1 MRSERFSHQPSSGPI
16 VATAPALDDKFDVTR
31 TRCYL
36 NGTQALVRLL
46 LMQKHLDERAGR
58 DTAGFVAGYR
68 GSPLGTF
75 DRELW
80 RARSQL
86 ENKNIRFWPAV
97 NEDLA
102 ATAVW
107 GAQLCN
113 VTTKARV
120 AGVFGMWYG
129 KGAGLDRSG
138 DAMRHAHGAGVS
150 PLGGVLAVVG
160 DDHAQKSSVQA
171 YASEPTFADLLI
183 PLLYPASIFEI
194 LHFGLLG
201 WAMSRYTGGWVGLK
215 TLPDYLDASISLD
228 VSALQSL
235 EIVTPE
241 HFTFPPGGVHVRWPD
256 PWRQQE
262 VRIVHGKLGAAQ
274 AFARA
279 NHIDRI
285 VVDSP
290 QARFGI
296 VCAGKSYADLLQA
309 LADLGLSLERCAE
322 LGVRIYK
329 VGMPWPLDP
338 VGVRRFAAG
347 VNEILVIEEKRSF
360 IEAQIKEILYDDPDR
375 PTITGKST
383 ADGRPQIPWAG
394 DCTPDIIARLL
405 HARLASVRSTRANG
419 RLRVVD
425 AQEELVRTARP
436 MMARPAYFCSG
447 CPHNYSTRVPAD
459 SRALGGVGCHF
470 MATDL
475 DRSTAMITQM
485 GGEGSTWI
493 GHAPFTDEPH
503 VFVNLG
509 DGTYFHSGSLAI
521 RACIAAGVNVTYKIL
536 FNDAV
541 AMTGGQPI
549 DGKLDVP
556 DIASQLRAEGV
567 QEIRILSERPE
578 RFAAAELPPQTAVMP
593 RDRLDEVQCE
603 LRAVKGVSALIFDQT
618 CAAEKRR
625 RRKRGGYADPAVR
638 TFINSDVCEACGDCS
653 ATSNCLSVVPIQTSF
668 GRKRAIDQSNCNK
681 DYSCTQGFCPSFVTI
696 EGGAVR
702 KPEIAVYRELVDEP
716 PLPGVEQPYNIFITG
731 IGGTG
736 VVTIGALLG
745 MAAHIEGI
753 ACSITDQIGMAQKG
767 GAVVT
772 HARFAHT
779 AAALPSGRVP
789 TAGANLVLGCD
800 LPVALQ
806 DESVRKIARGM
817 TRVILNT
824 HEAITGEFIRNPA
837 WEQPT
842 AAMVRAM
849 ETIAGE
855 GRVATFDATG
865 IATRMSG
872 DAIATNL
879 LMLGIAY
886 QKGLIPVRADS
897 IVRAIELNGV
907 SVTANIAAFRLGRQ
921 VALKNEPALAA
932 TAAPTD
938 TAAVDGSLDELIR
951 HRTRWL
957 TAYQNEAYARTFAD
971 FVAQVRDFEAA
982 LLPGRAELTRAVAL
996 SLAKLMAYKDEYEV
1010 ARLYT
1015 NGTFKA
1021 ALAAQFT
1028 GKYQVKVHL
1037 APPLLAGRDP
1047 RTGHLRKRTFGPWI
1061 FPVFR
1066 ALAALKVL
1074 RGTPFDPFSYTA
1086 ERRLERALI
1095 RQYRQLISSLLAEL
1109 TPEGQ
1114 ELAVRIAK
1122 IPLEMR
1128 GFGHVKHA
1136 NIAAAQRQQEQLL
1149 KRLKEERRQARA
1161 DTAGTPRG

>member
-1 MRSERFSHQPSSGPI
+1 VTP
-16 VATAPALDDKFDVTR
+16 TAPALDDKFDVTR
-31 TRCYL
+31 ARCYL

-46 LMQKHLDERAGR
+46 LMQKHLDERSGHA
-58 DTAGFVAGYR
+58 TAGFVAGYR

-80 RARSQL
+80 RARAQL
-86 ENKNIRFWPAV
+86 ESKSIRFWPAV

-107 GAQLCN
+107 GSQLCN

-120 AGVFGMWYG
+120 AGVFGLWYG

-183 PLLYPASIFEI
+183 PVLYPASIFEI

-215 TLPDYLDASISLD
+215 TLPDYLDASTSLD

-235 EIVTPE
+235 QIVTPQ

-262 VRIVHGKLGAAQ
+262 LRIVHGKLGAAL

-296 VCAGKSYADLLQA
+296 VCGGKSYADLLQA
-309 LADLGLSLERCAE
+309 LADLGLTLARCAE

-329 VGMPWPLDP
+329 VGMPWPLDA

-347 VNEILVIEEKRSF
+347 LTEILVIEEKRGF
-360 IEAQIKEILYDDPDR
+360 IEAQLKEILYNAPDR
-375 PTITGKST
+375 PTITGKSA
-383 ADGRPQIPWAG
+383 ADGRPQVPWTG
-394 DCTPDIIARLL
+394 ECNPDIIARLL
-405 HARLASVRSTRANG
+405 HARLDSVRSTRADD
-419 RLRVVD
+419 RLRVLD
-425 AQEELVRTARP
+425 TQEELVRTARP
-436 MMARPAYFCSG
+436 MIARPAYFCSG
-447 CPHNYSTRVPAD
+447 CPHNYSTRVPAG

-475 DRSTAMITQM
+475 DRSTALITQM
-485 GGEGSTWI
+485 GGEGTPWI

-503 VFVNLG
+503 LFVNLG

-556 DIASQLRAEGV
+556 AIASQLRAEGV
-567 QEIRILSERPE
+567 QVIRILSEHPE
-578 RFAAAELPPQTAVMP
+578 RFAAALFPPQTKVMP
-593 RDRLDEVQCE
+593 RDRLDEVQRE

-625 RRKRGGYADPAVR
+625 RRKRGAYPDPPVR

-653 ATSNCLSVVPIQTSF
+653 AVSNCLSVVPVQTPF
-668 GRKRAIDQSNCNK
+668 GRKRAIDQSTCNK

-696 EGGAVR
+696 EGGALR
-702 KPEIAVYRELVDEP
+702 KPEIAVATELVEP
-716 PLPGVEQPYNIFITG
+716 ALPGVEQPYNIFITG

-772 HARFAHT
+772 HARFART
-779 AAALPSGRVP
+779 PAELPSGRVP
-789 TAGANLVLGCD
+789 TAGANLLLGCD

-806 DESVRKIARGM
+806 DDSVRRIGRGV

-824 HEAITGEFIRNPA
+824 HEAITGEFIRDPT
-837 WEQPT
+837 WEQTT
-842 AAMVRAM
+842 AAMVRSM
-849 ETIAGE
+849 EGIAGA
-855 GRVATFDATG
+855 GRVSTFDATG
-865 IATRMSG
+865 LATRMTG

-879 LMLGIAY
+879 IMLGIAY
-886 QKGLIPVRADS
+886 QQGLIPVRADS

-907 SVTANIAAFRLGRQ
+907 AVTANVAAFRLGREA
-921 VALKNEPALAA
+921 ALRLEPALAA
-932 TAAPTD
+932 AAPAD
-938 TAAVDGSLDELIR
+938 TAEAAGNLDLLLH

-957 TAYQNEAYARTFAD
+957 AAYQNEAYARTFAD
-971 FVAQVRDFEAA
+971 FVAQVREFETA
-982 LLPGRAELTRAVAL
+982 LLPGRVDLTRAVAL

-1015 NGTFKA
+1015 TDTFTT

-1028 GKYQVKVHL
+1028 GRYKVRIHL
-1037 APPLLAGRDP
+1037 APPLLARRDP
-1047 RTGHLRKRTFGPWI
+1047 STGHLRKRTFGPWI

-1066 ALAALKVL
+1066 VLTALRVL

-1086 ERRLERALI
+1086 ERKLERLLI
-1095 RQYRQLISSLLAEL
+1095 EQYRQLISTVLADL
-1109 TPEGQ
+1109 TPESH
-1114 ELAVRIAK
+1114 ELAVCIAK

-1128 GFGHVKHA
+1128 GFGHVKRA
-1136 NIAAAQRQQEQLL
+1136 SIAAAQCKQAQLL
-1149 KRLKEERRQARA
+1149 DRLKEISRRACAASSSQRQS
-1161 DTAGTPRG
+1161 